1 MNRKLIGYIQNR
13 KHWCWAV
20 ACKMAG
26 EQYKRLH
33 KEYGFELVNEI
44 DPVCG
49 QVTSDQYE
57 RGVETNDVE
66 GINWE
71 IQSGDAVRIDAWQR
85 AIVMNANTSR
95 YQGYSG
101 DVAGDDEAK
110 ARGIK
115 YYLTGD
121 IHSSRLEVE
130 CIGSFYDDCSF
141 MDRYKSKVMESVQSS
156 AYMIGNF
163 VSKGKKECHS
173 LVITCIEG
181 KWAMLYD
188 PFDGAILYCSVEEVF
203 YSGFQCSQGKGII
216 KWIQRII

>member
-1 MNRKLIGYIQNR
+1 M
-13 KHWCWAV
+13 
-20 ACKMAG
+20 
-26 EQYKRLH
+26 
-33 KEYGFELVNEI
+33 
-44 DPVCG
+44 CG
-49 QVTSDQYE
+49 QVTHAQYE
-57 RGVETNDVE
+57 SGVETNDME

-71 IQSGDAVRIDAWQR
+71 IQSGDKVRIDAWQR
-85 AIVMNANTSR
+85 AIVMNANTSK

-121 IHSSRLEVE
+121 IHSSRPEVE

-141 MDRYKSKVMESVQSS
+141 MDKYQSKAMESVQHN
-156 AYMIGNF
+156 AYIIGNF
-163 VSKGKKECHS
+163 VSEGKKECHS
-173 LVITCIEG
+173 LVIMCMEG
-181 KWAMLYD
+181 EWVMLYD